1 MDRRPGRRNEGYLLH
16 TLSVHYNGTTRAVRA
31 NGGESILSALQ
42 RAGISAPDAPCGG
55 NGTCKKCLVHVEGLG
70 EVLACKTAVTGDLS
84 VTIPRQNAGAVVA
97 REGAKVDV
105 ELTPRPGLGVAVDI
119 GTTTV
124 VAHLYDLTDGSHLG
138 TRSGMNCQRPF
149 GADVISRIQYTVDRA
164 DGLEQLKCAIQG
176 QISGYISDL
185 CADADRAVTEV
196 THVTVAANTV
206 MEHIFTGL
214 SPATIAVA
222 PFTPLSLFGDEYD
235 GESVG
240 LHKGCTVYL
249 APAEAGYVGGD
260 ITAGMLACGAS
271 KAEKPVLFLDIGTN
285 GEMALGSAKDGF
297 VCCATAAGPAFEGA
311 VISQGMAAC
320 DGAISAVAWDG
331 TALNLTV
338 LGGGQAVGICG
349 SGLVDALSVM
359 LELGAVDETGRL
371 LPPDEA
377 EEAALPYLTEDED
390 ENVCFRLTDSV
401 AVTAADV
408 RQLQLAK
415 AAIAA
420 GIQTL
425 LEDAGL
431 EEDDVDKLYLA
442 GGFGNYIR
450 KESAAAIGLLP
461 ASMLGRIVSVGNTA
475 GQGAAAVLLS
485 ARARTELDALPANC
499 RYLELSGHKQ
509 FNDFYI
515 ECMMFE

>member
-1 MDRRPGRRNEGYLLH
+1 MSIL
-16 TLSVHYNGTTRAVRA
+16 TVHYNGTCRTVPATE
-31 NGGESILSALQ
+31 GESILSALQ

-55 NGTCKKCLVHVEGLG
+55 NGTCKKCLVHVDGLG
-70 EVLACKTAVTGDLS
+70 EVLSCQTIVTADLT
-84 VTIPRQNAGAVVA
+84 VTIPEQNTGAVVA
-97 REGAKVDV
+97 HEGTKITF
-105 ELTPRPGLGVAVDI
+105 EPTPRPGLGVAVDI

-124 VAHLYDLTDGSHLG
+124 VAHLYDLQSGAHLG

-149 GADVISRIQYTVDRA
+149 GADVISRIQHTVDHP
-164 DGLEQLKCAIQG
+164 DGLEQLKQAIRG
-176 QISGYISDL
+176 QIAGYISDL
-185 CADADRAVTEV
+185 CAAANRAVEEV
-196 THVTVAANTV
+196 TAVTIAANTV
-206 MEHIFTGL
+206 MEHIYAGL

-222 PFTPLSLFGDEYD
+222 PFTPLSLFGDVYD
-235 GESVG
+235 GADMG
-240 LHKGCTVYL
+240 LHEGCTVYL

-271 KAEKPVLFLDIGTN
+271 KAERPVLFLDIGTN

-320 DGAISAVAWDG
+320 DGAISAVEWDG
-331 TALNLTV
+331 SELKLTV
-338 LGGGQAVGICG
+338 LGGSQAVGICG
-349 SGLVDALSVM
+349 SGLVDALAVM
-359 LELGAVDETGRL
+359 LDMGAVDETGRL

-377 EEAALPYLTEDED
+377 EDAALPYLTEDED
-390 ENVCFRLTDSV
+390 ENVCFQLTDTV
-401 AVTAADV
+401 AITAADV

-425 LEDAGL
+425 LDDAGL
-431 EEDDVDKLYLA
+431 AEDDIDTLYLA

-461 ASMLGRIVSVGNTA
+461 SDLLERIVSVGNTA

-485 ARARTELDALPANC
+485 AQARQELDALPDHC
-499 RYLELSGHKQ
+499 RYLELSGHKK

-515 ECMMFE
+515 ECMLFE

>member
-1 MDRRPGRRNEGYLLH
+1 MSVL
-16 TLSVHYNGTTRAVRA
+16 TVHYNGAARTIPSAE
-31 NGGESILSALQ
+31 GESILSALQ

-70 EVLACKTAVTGDLS
+70 EVLSCKTAVAGGLV
-84 VTIPRQNAGAVVA
+84 VTIPQQNSGAVVA
-97 REGAKVDV
+97 REGAKIDFDI
-105 ELTPRPGLGVAVDI
+105 TPRPGLGVAVDI

-124 VAHLYDLTDGSHLG
+124 VAHLYDLTDGKHLG

-149 GADVISRIQYTVDRA
+149 GADVISRIQHTVDHPN
-164 DGLEQLKCAIQG
+164 GLEQLKQAIRG

-185 CADADRAVTEV
+185 CVAADRAVTEV
-196 THVTVAANTV
+196 TAVTIAANTV
-206 MEHIFTGL
+206 MEHIYTGL

-235 GESVG
+235 GDDVG
-240 LHKGCTVYL
+240 LHEGCTVYL

-320 DGAISAVAWDG
+320 DGAISAVEWDG
-331 TALNLTV
+331 TKLDLTI
-338 LGGGQAVGICG
+338 LGGGDAVGICG
-349 SGLVDALSVM
+349 SGLVDALAVM

-377 EEAALPYLTEDED
+377 EDAALPYLSEDED
-390 ENVCFRLTDSV
+390 ENVAFRLTDSV
-401 AVTAADV
+401 AITAADV

-425 LEDAGL
+425 LDDAGL
-431 EEDDVDKLYLA
+431 SEDDVATLYLA
-442 GGFGNYIR
+442 GGFGKYIR

-461 ASMLGRIVSVGNTA
+461 PSMLGRIQSVGNTA
-475 GQGAAAVLLS
+475 GQGAVAALLS
-485 ARARTELDALPANC
+485 GQARRELDALPDNC
-499 RYLELSGHKQ
+499 RYLELSGHKK

>member
-1 MDRRPGRRNEGYLLH
+1 MSIL
-16 TLSVHYNGTTRAVRA
+16 TVHYNGTTRAIPAREA
-31 NGGESILSALQ
+31 ESILSALQ
-42 RAGISAPDAPCGG
+42 SAGIAAPDAPCGG
-55 NGTCKKCLVHVEGLG
+55 NGTCKKCLVHVDGLG
-70 EVLACKTAVTGDLS
+70 EVLACRTAVSGDMT
-84 VTIPRQNAGAVVA
+84 VTILQQNAGAVVA
-97 REGAKVDV
+97 REGANIPF
-105 ELTPRPGLGVAVDI
+105 EISPRPGLGVAVDI

-124 VAHLYDLTDGSHLG
+124 VAHLYDRTSGAHLG

-149 GADVISRIQYTVDRA
+149 GADVISRVQYTTDHP
-164 DGLEQLKCAIQG
+164 DGLERLSAAIRG
-176 QISGYISDL
+176 QIAGYIDQL
-185 CADADRAVTEV
+185 CAAAGRPVDEVRVVTI
-196 THVTVAANTV
+196 AANTV
-206 MEHIFTGL
+206 MEHIYAGL

-222 PFTPLSLFGDEYD
+222 PFTPLSLFGTEYD
-235 GESVG
+235 GAQVG
-240 LHKGCTVYL
+240 LHEGCTVYL

-260 ITAGMLACGAS
+260 ITAGILACGAS

-285 GEMALGSAKDGF
+285 GEMALGSAADGF

-320 DGAISAVAWDG
+320 DGAISAVEWNG
-331 TALNLTV
+331 TELNLTV
-338 LGGGQAVGICG
+338 LGGGEAVGICG
-349 SGLVDALSVM
+349 SGLVDALAVM
-359 LELGAVDETGRL
+359 LELGAEAETGRL

-377 EEAALPYLTEDED
+377 GDAAQPYLAADED
-390 ENVCFRLTDSV
+390 ENVSFRLTDTV

-425 LEDAGL
+425 LDDAGL
-431 EEDDVDKLYLA
+431 DEDDVDTLYLA

-450 KESAAAIGLLP
+450 KQSAAAIGLLP
-461 ASMLGRIVSVGNTA
+461 PSMVERIASVGNTA

-485 ARARTELDALPANC
+485 EQARQELDRLPDNC
-499 RYLELSGHKQ
+499 RYLELSGHKK

>member
-1 MDRRPGRRNEGYLLH
+1 MSNL
-16 TLSVHYNGTTRAVRA
+16 TVIYNGTTRTIPARE
-31 NGGESILSALQ
+31 GESILSALHS
-42 RAGISAPDAPCGG
+42 AGIAAPDAPCGG

-70 EVLACKTAVTGDLS
+70 EVLSCKTPVTVDMT
-84 VTIPRQNAGAVVA
+84 VTIPRQNKGAVVA
-97 REGAKVDV
+97 QEGAKVSFP
-105 ELTPRPGLGVAVDI
+105 LTPRTGLGVAVDI

-124 VAHLYDLTDGSHLG
+124 VAHLYDLHTGEHLG

-149 GADVISRIQYTVDRA
+149 GADVISRIQHTIDQP
-164 DGLEQLKCAIQG
+164 DGLEQLSRAIRG
-176 QISGYISDL
+176 QLAGYLSDL
-185 CADADRAVTEV
+185 CAAAKRPVEEVKAVTI
-196 THVTVAANTV
+196 AANTV
-206 MEHIFTGL
+206 MEHIYAGL
-214 SPATIAVA
+214 SPASIAVA
-222 PFTPLSLFGDEYD
+222 PFTPLSLFGDERD
-235 GESVG
+235 GAGVG
-240 LHKGCTVYL
+240 LPAGCAVYL

-260 ITAGMLACGAS
+260 ITAGILASGAS
-271 KAEKPVLFLDIGTN
+271 KAQRPVLFLDIGTN
-285 GEMALGSAKDGF
+285 GEMALGSAADGF

-320 DGAISAVAWDG
+320 DGAISAVEWDG
-331 TALNLTV
+331 ANLNLTV
-338 LGGGQAVGICG
+338 LGGGEAVGICG
-349 SGLVDALSVM
+349 SGLVDALAVM
-359 LELGAVDETGRL
+359 LDMGAVDETGRL

-377 EEAALPYLTEDED
+377 PDEALPYLMEDE
-390 ENVCFRLTDSV
+390 EEQVSFRLTDTV
-401 AVTAADV
+401 AITEGDV

-425 LEDAGL
+425 LSEAGL
-431 EEDDVDKLYLA
+431 NEDDVDTLYLA

-461 ASMLGRIVSVGNTA
+461 PSMVERIVSVGNTA

-485 ARARTELDALPANC
+485 DTARKELDELPQNC
-499 RYLELSGHKQ
+499 RYLELSGHKG

>member
-1 MDRRPGRRNEGYLLH
+1 MSIL
-16 TLSVHYNGTTRAVRA
+16 TVHYNGTTRAIPAVE
-31 NGGESILSALQ
+31 GESILAALHA
-42 RAGISAPDAPCGG
+42 AGIAAPDAPCGG
-55 NGTCKKCLVHVEGLG
+55 NGTCKKCLVHVAGLG
-70 EVLACKTAVTGDLS
+70 DVLSCKTAVSGDLT
-84 VTIPRQNAGAVVA
+84 VTIPRQNQGAVVA
-97 REGAKVDV
+97 REGTKIDFPI
-105 ELTPRPGLGVAVDI
+105 TPRPGLGVAVDI

-124 VAHLYDLTDGSHLG
+124 VAHLYDLSTGAHLG

-149 GADVISRIQYTVDRA
+149 GADVISRIGYTMEHP
-164 DGLEQLKCAIQG
+164 DGLTQLSRAIRG
-176 QISGYISDL
+176 QIAGYLADL
-185 CADADRAVTEV
+185 CAAAGRPVDEVTEV
-196 THVTVAANTV
+196 TIAANTV
-206 MEHIFTGL
+206 MEHLSAGL
-214 SPATIAVA
+214 DPAYIAAA

-235 GESVG
+235 GETVG
-240 LHKGCTVYL
+240 LHEGCTVYL

-260 ITAGMLACGAS
+260 ITAGILACGA
-271 KAEKPVLFLDIGTN
+271 ARVDKPVLFLDVGTN

-320 DGAISAVAWDG
+320 DGAISAVEWDG
-331 TALNLTV
+331 EKLSLTV
-338 LGGGQAVGICG
+338 LGGGEATGICG
-349 SGLVDALSVM
+349 SGLVDALAVM

-377 EEAALPYLTEDED
+377 EDAALPYLTEDE
-390 ENVCFRLTDSV
+390 EERVSFQLTDTV
-401 AVTAADV
+401 AITEADV

-425 LEDAGL
+425 LDDAGL
-431 EEDDVDKLYLA
+431 DEDDVATLYLA

-461 ASMLGRIVSVGNTA
+461 PSMLERIESVGNTA

-485 ARARTELDALPANC
+485 GRARQELDALPDNC
-499 RYLELSGHKQ
+499 RYLELSGHKK